1 MLNWENTQY
10 TNPLVQGGCITTQAG
25 LKAEIYPFNT
35 QWGFSISRPL
45 PTPLNGEY
53 SFEEL
58 AYGNHRTR
66 DGAKKAAERELLK
79 AVSKAA

>member
-25 LKAEIYPFNT
+25 LKAEVYPFDT
-35 QWGFSISRPL
+35 QWGFSITRPL
-45 PTPLNGEY
+45 PKPANAEY

-58 AYGNHRTR
+58 AHGHRRSR
-66 DGAKKAAERELLK
+66 DGAKTAAARELLK